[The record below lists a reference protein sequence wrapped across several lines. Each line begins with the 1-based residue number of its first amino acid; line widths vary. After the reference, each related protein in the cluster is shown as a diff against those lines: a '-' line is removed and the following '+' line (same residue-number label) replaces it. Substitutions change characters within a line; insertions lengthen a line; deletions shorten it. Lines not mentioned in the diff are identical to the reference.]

1 MLSLPSSNL
10 SFLPRQQVTAP
21 PRSQQNQGSWTRRF
35 HPAPGRPTVSSIDH
49 RLGGP
54 INIDGQAE
62 FEHTGNT
69 YLQVR
74 DCLRVMGNQLF
85 VHRHWYERSLAKDLK
100 NPAAV
105 FDVLIEQDYLE
116 AEGTTSVSVWNPET
130 RDHEQ
135 IVETTYHPTSKAY
148 ALANASATTPVHR
161 ATAEKALAG
170 FLQRVGQAT
179 ADPMNLVVV
188 DRVVLFGSMMD
199 PNRQRVS
206 DVDLAVSFIENGAV
220 FEAAGGYALS
230 GSVFLAE
237 MNGARHPSGYRGEF
251 GVRKFLKNRSRV
263 LSLARL
269 SEDGAIAGLPP
280 ATTPHRVLYERPRVD

>member
-1 MLSLPSSNL
+1 MRAQHNPH
-10 SFLPRQQVTAP
+10 TAQSAKA
-21 PRSQQNQGSWTRRF
+21 RLLDK
-35 HPAPGRPTVSSIDH
+35 TVSPRPRATDSSFD
-49 RLGGP
+49 RPQTGGP

-69 YLQVR
+69 YLRVR
-74 DCLRVMGNQLF
+74 DRLRVMGNQLF

-116 AEGTTSVSVWNPET
+116 AEGTTSVAVWNPET

-170 FLQRVGQAT
+170 FLQRVGQAA
-179 ADPMNLVVV
+179 ADPMNLV
-188 DRVVLFGSMMD
+188 
-199 PNRQRVS
+199 
-206 DVDLAVSFIENGAV
+206 
-220 FEAAGGYALS
+220 
-230 GSVFLAE
+230 SVPTEYWIWHTL
-237 MNGARHPSGYRGEF
+237 G
-251 GVRKFLKNRSRV
+251 
-263 LSLARL
+263 
-269 SEDGAIAGLPP
+269 D
-280 ATTPHRVLYERPRVD
+280 